1 MQTLNVDED
10 YQVRVIGKTFTLLK
24 QEDIILNSMN
34 QTAEKRDSF
43 VLSRGE
49 LLCFEWYEHAM
60 VLFSFLFFCLE
71 TTLQESNWM
80 KTTSVAAFFFESII
94 PKILD
99 DNYLQSSLST
109 ITRHLGNGIWKTPYN
124 WTFYG
129 HWRQSCTKT
138 FNLLLYASL
147 SLEQA

>member
-60 VLFSFLFFCLE
+60 VFCFHFYFF
-71 TTLQESNWM
+71 
-80 KTTSVAAFFFESII
+80 V
-94 PKILD
+94 
-99 DNYLQSSLST
+99 
-109 ITRHLGNGIWKTPYN
+109 
-124 WTFYG
+124 
-129 HWRQSCTKT
+129 
-138 FNLLLYASL
+138 
-147 SLEQA
+147 